1 MDGYYRLIDKYI
13 HKDLDIHIYWY
24 IDNGPFHL
32 YQGLILAFTY
42 EPKQILKDIIFQNAN
57 NFKRQ
62 MVY

>member
-13 HKDLDIHIYWY
+13 HKGLDIHIYWY

-42 EPKQILKDIIFQNAN
+42 EPK
-57 NFKRQ
+57 
-62 MVY
+62 